1 MMTLGLC
8 PLELRNIIECA
19 FLPLQCTCTCAP
31 DQSLTVQVS
40 DPATGRVD
48 LLVTGISMDRLA
60 SSRDISRLVE
70 ELREDLEGNRQT
82 FLHVKAG

>member
-1 MMTLGLC
+1 
-8 PLELRNIIECA
+8 
-19 FLPLQCTCTCAP
+19 
-31 DQSLTVQVS
+31 LTVQVS

>member
-31 DQSLTVQVS
+31 DESLTVQIV
-40 DPATGRVD
+40 DPATGHVN
-48 LLVTGISMDRLA
+48 LQVSGISTDRLA
-60 SSRDISRLVE
+60 SSHDISNLVN
-70 ELREDLEGNRQT
+70 ELREELARSRQV
-82 FLHVKAG
+82 FPQAKVG

>member
-31 DQSLTVQVS
+31 DQSLTVQIN
-40 DPATGRVD
+40 DPVTGRVD
-48 LLVTGISMDRLA
+48 LLETGISMDRL
-60 SSRDISRLVE
+60 SSSHDILKLVD
-70 ELREDLEGNRQT
+70 ELRERLERNRHT
-82 FLHVKAG
+82 FPHAKAG